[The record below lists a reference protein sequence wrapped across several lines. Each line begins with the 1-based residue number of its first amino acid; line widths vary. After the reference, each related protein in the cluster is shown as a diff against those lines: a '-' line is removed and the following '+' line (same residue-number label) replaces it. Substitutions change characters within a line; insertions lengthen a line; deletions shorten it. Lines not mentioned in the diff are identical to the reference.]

1 MKEFEVTVRLPAD
14 TQTALRV
21 LYSDGAFFSAYHA
34 RVGDCSTRVTD
45 WDPATRTRTVSFQ
58 KRLDIP
64 APIARVLGARRA
76 RTALAQQRQLG
87 PPAPRAAFAARAPAR
102 PRMRRAPRAL
112 TWQLRA
118 VRPQATSRR

>member
-34 RVGDCSTRVTD
+34 RVGDCGTRVTD

-58 KRLDIP
+58 KRLDVP
-64 APIARVLGARRA
+64 APIARVLGARPPPSAARSSGGWDPGGVRGACGARA
-76 RTALAQQRQLG
+76 RDT
-87 PPAPRAAFAARAPAR
+87 PRAARAAPADVKA
-102 PRMRRAPRAL
+102 APVA
-112 TWQLRA
+112 A
-118 VRPQATSRR
+118 QATSRR